1 MHPVQNVELTHVSIP
16 LQTKVESFHHVP
28 HHLPS
33 SDGESAARS
42 TIFCARRGS
51 SCVRLHSISSS
62 HCASTMRNIARK
74 GQEGLTVVGVDA
86 HALRRWQIVDA
97 PPTYLQQHEGDEE

>member
-1 MHPVQNVELTHVSIP
+1 MRAYL

-42 TIFCARRGS
+42 TIFCAQRGS
-51 SCVRLHSISSS
+51 SCARLHSISSS
-62 HCASTMRNIARK
+62 HCASTMRDTVCK
-74 GQEGLTVVGVDA
+74 GQDGLTVVGVDA

-97 PPTYLQQHEGDEE
+97 PPTYLQQHEGDEKQAQRQTWISA

>member
-1 MHPVQNVELTHVSIP
+1 MHPVQNEGLTHASVP

-42 TIFCARRGS
+42 TIFCAQRGS
-51 SCVRLHSISSS
+51 SCVRLHSISFS
-62 HCASTMRNIARK
+62 HRASTMQNTVYK
-74 GQEGLTVVGVDA
+74 GKERLTVVGVDA
-86 HALRRWQIVDA
+86 HALRRGQIVDA

>member
-1 MHPVQNVELTHVSIP
+1 MHPVQNEELTHASVL
-16 LQTKVESFHHVP
+16 LQTKVESFHHVL

-33 SDGESAARS
+33 SDSESAARG
-42 TIFCARRGS
+42 TIFCAQRGS

-62 HCASTMRNIARK
+62 HRASTMRDTARK
-74 GQEGLTVVGVDA
+74 GKDGLTVVGVDA

-97 PPTYLQQHEGDEE
+97 PPTYLQQHEGDEK

>member
-1 MHPVQNVELTHVSIP
+1 MRAYP

-33 SDGESAARS
+33 SDGELATRG
-42 TIFCARRGS
+42 TIFCAQQGS

-62 HCASTMRNIARK
+62 HRASTMQHTARK
-74 GQEGLTVVGVDA
+74 GKDGLTVVGVDA
-86 HALRRWQIVDA
+86 HALRRW
-97 PPTYLQQHEGDEE
+97 

>member
-1 MHPVQNVELTHVSIP
+1 MHPVQNAELTHVSIP

-28 HHLPS
+28 HHLPL
-33 SDGESAARS
+33 SDGESATRD
-42 TIFCARRGS
+42 TIFCAQQEG

-62 HCASTMRNIARK
+62 HRASTMRDTARS
-74 GQEGLTVVGVDA
+74 GQDGLTVVGVDA

-97 PPTYLQQHEGDEE
+97 PPAHLQ

>member
-1 MHPVQNVELTHVSIP
+1 MHPVQNEELTHASIP
-16 LQTKVESFHHVP
+16 LQTKVESFHHVL

-33 SDGESAARS
+33 SDGESATRD
-42 TIFCARRGS
+42 TIFCAQQEG

-62 HCASTMRNIARK
+62 HRASTMRDTARN
-74 GQEGLTVVGVDA
+74 GQDGLTVVGVDA

-97 PPTYLQQHEGDEE
+97 PPAHLQ

>member
-1 MHPVQNVELTHVSIP
+1 MHPVQSEELTHASVS

-28 HHLPS
+28 HYLLS

-42 TIFCARRGS
+42 IFCAQRGS
-51 SCVRLHSISSS
+51 SCIRLHSISSS
-62 HCASTMRNIARK
+62 HRASTMRDTARK
-74 GQEGLTVVGVDA
+74 GQDGLTVVGVDA

>member
-1 MHPVQNVELTHVSIP
+1 MHPVQNEELTHASVP

-33 SDGESAARS
+33 SDGESATRG
-42 TIFCARRGS
+42 TIFCAQWGS
-51 SCVRLHSISSS
+51 SCIRLHLISSS
-62 HCASTMRNIARK
+62 HCASTMRDTVCK
-74 GQEGLTVVGVDA
+74 GKDGLTVVGVDA

-97 PPTYLQQHEGDEE
+97 PPTYLQQHEGDEK